1 MKYMV
6 MECHLSYAVVLD
18 EEGHFLKV
26 ANRNYEVGQKVTD
39 IIEMQVPQS
48 VPQKKKTNKWMYSLA
63 TMAACM
69 VLMVTSVFQMGQMTY
84 ASVYMTIN
92 PEVRIDVN
100 RNDVVVGLDGINPD
114 GNDLIAGYEYKK
126 KDLDLVMDELVDR
139 AIDMG
144 YLHEGGQIS
153 LVLDADSDEW
163 IIVHSDT
170 LTTQLNEYLNEKLSV
185 TIEVTDTKEQSN
197 QVVIPV
203 TPEESDYGE
212 SNYGETNPTT
222 TPPVSSQTAESDYN
236 DSSYNDGQSDYGES
250 DYSEGIQSDY
260 GESDYGKTEQTA
272 APPVS
277 SQPSESD
284 YGESD
289 YGDSDYGDGQ
299 SDYGE
304 SDYTDDSQS
313 DYGEQSDY
321 GTDDVQSDYDAGE
334 SDYND
339 AQSDYEE
346 AQSDYTDY
354 ESQSEYD
361 SVDIEADG
369 TSDYQDDDQS
379 DYYSD
384 TENDYSQSDYREDA
398 QSDYDEDGS
407 DYDDDGSDYDDD

>member
-18 EEGHFLKV
+18 EEGRFLKV
-26 ANRNYEVGQKVTD
+26 ANRHYEVGQTVTD
-39 IIEMQVPQS
+39 IVEMQVPQS
-48 VPQKKKTNKWMYSLA
+48 AVQKKKANKWMYLLA
-63 TMAACM
+63 AMAACL

-170 LTTQLNEYLNEKLSV
+170 LTTQLNEHLNEKLSV

-203 TPEESDYGE
+203 APEEESDYSESDYGE
-212 SNYGETNPTT
+212 
-222 TPPVSSQTAESDYN
+222 
-236 DSSYNDGQSDYGES
+236 
-250 DYSEGIQSDY
+250 
-260 GESDYGKTEQTA
+260 TEQTT

-284 YGESD
+284 YN
-289 YGDSDYGDGQ
+289 DSSYDDGQ

-304 SDYTDDSQS
+304 SDYAENSQS

-321 GTDDVQSDYDAGE
+321 GTDDGQS
-334 SDYND
+334 
-339 AQSDYEE
+339 
-346 AQSDYTDY
+346 DY

-361 SVDIEADG
+361 SDDIEVDG
-369 TSDYQDDDQS
+369 ASNYNDDGQS
-379 DYYSD
+379 DYSSD
-384 TENDYSQSDYREDA
+384 TDSDYSQSNYREDA
-398 QSDYDEDGS
+398 QS

>member
-18 EEGHFLKV
+18 EEGRFLKV
-26 ANRNYEVGQKVTD
+26 ANRHYEVGQTVTD
-39 IIEMQVPQS
+39 IVEMQVPQS
-48 VPQKKKTNKWMYSLA
+48 AVQKKKANKWMYSLA
-63 TMAACM
+63 AMAACL

-126 KDLDLVMDELVDR
+126 KDLDLVMEELVDR

-170 LTTQLNEYLNEKLSV
+170 LTTQLNEHLNEKLSV

-203 TPEESDYGE
+203 APEEESDYSESDYGE
-212 SNYGETNPTT
+212 
-222 TPPVSSQTAESDYN
+222 
-236 DSSYNDGQSDYGES
+236 
-250 DYSEGIQSDY
+250 
-260 GESDYGKTEQTA
+260 TEQTT

-284 YGESD
+284 YN
-289 YGDSDYGDGQ
+289 DSSYDDGQ

-304 SDYTDDSQS
+304 SDYAENSQS

-321 GTDDVQSDYDAGE
+321 GTDDGQS
-334 SDYND
+334 
-339 AQSDYEE
+339 
-346 AQSDYTDY
+346 DY

-361 SVDIEADG
+361 SDDIEVDG
-369 TSDYQDDDQS
+369 ASNYNDDGQS
-379 DYYSD
+379 DYSSD
-384 TENDYSQSDYREDA
+384 TDSDYSQSNYREDA
-398 QSDYDEDGS
+398 QSDYD
-407 DYDDDGSDYDDD
+407 DDGSD

>member
-18 EEGHFLKV
+18 EEGRFLKV
-26 ANRNYEVGQKVTD
+26 ANRHYEVGQTVTD
-39 IIEMQVPQS
+39 IVEMQVPQS
-48 VPQKKKTNKWMYSLA
+48 AVQKKKANKWMYLLA
-63 TMAACM
+63 AMAACL

-100 RNDVVVGLDGINPD
+100 RSDVVVGLDGINPD

-170 LTTQLNEYLNEKLSV
+170 LTTQLNEHLNEKLSA

-203 TPEESDYGE
+203 APEEESDYSESDYGE
-212 SNYGETNPTT
+212 
-222 TPPVSSQTAESDYN
+222 
-236 DSSYNDGQSDYGES
+236 
-250 DYSEGIQSDY
+250 
-260 GESDYGKTEQTA
+260 TEQTT

-284 YGESD
+284 YNDSN
-289 YGDSDYGDGQ
+289 YGDSSYDDGQ

-304 SDYTDDSQS
+304 SDYAENSQS

-321 GTDDVQSDYDAGE
+321 GTDDGQS
-334 SDYND
+334 
-339 AQSDYEE
+339 
-346 AQSDYTDY
+346 DY

-361 SVDIEADG
+361 SDDIEVYGASNYNDDG
-369 TSDYQDDDQS
+369 QS
-379 DYYSD
+379 DYSSD
-384 TENDYSQSDYREDA
+384 TDSDYSQSNYREDA
-398 QSDYDEDGS
+398 QS

>member
-18 EEGHFLKV
+18 EEGRFLKV
-26 ANRNYEVGQKVTD
+26 ANRHYEVGQTVTD
-39 IIEMQVPQS
+39 IVEMQVPQS
-48 VPQKKKTNKWMYSLA
+48 AVQKKKANKWMYSLA
-63 TMAACM
+63 AMAACL

-170 LTTQLNEYLNEKLSV
+170 LTTQLNEHLNEKLSV

-203 TPEESDYGE
+203 APEEESDYSESDYGE
-212 SNYGETNPTT
+212 
-222 TPPVSSQTAESDYN
+222 
-236 DSSYNDGQSDYGES
+236 
-250 DYSEGIQSDY
+250 
-260 GESDYGKTEQTA
+260 TEQTT

-284 YGESD
+284 YN
-289 YGDSDYGDGQ
+289 DSSYDDGQ

-304 SDYTDDSQS
+304 SDYAENSQS

-321 GTDDVQSDYDAGE
+321 GTDDGQS
-334 SDYND
+334 
-339 AQSDYEE
+339 
-346 AQSDYTDY
+346 DY

-361 SVDIEADG
+361 SDDIEVDG
-369 TSDYQDDDQS
+369 ASNYNDDGQS
-379 DYYSD
+379 DYSSD
-384 TENDYSQSDYREDA
+384 TDSDYSQSNYREDA
-398 QSDYDEDGS
+398 QS

>member
-63 TMAACM
+63 AMAACL

-197 QVVIPV
+197 QVVIPAA
-203 TPEESDYGE
+203 PEESDYGE
-212 SNYGETNPTT
+212 S
-222 TPPVSSQTAESDYN
+222 DY
-236 DSSYNDGQSDYGES
+236 E
-250 DYSEGIQSDY
+250 E
-260 GESDYGKTEQTA
+260 TEQTA

-284 YGESD
+284 YNDSN
-289 YGDSDYGDGQ
+289 YGNSTYDDGQ
-299 SDYGE
+299 SDYGK
-304 SDYTDDSQS
+304 SDYPEDSQS

-321 GTDDVQSDYDAGE
+321 GTDDGQSDYDVGE

-339 AQSDYEE
+339 AQSDY
-346 AQSDYTDY
+346 DFD
-354 ESQSEYD
+354 
-361 SVDIEADG
+361 DIEADG
-369 TSDYQDDDQS
+369 TSDYQDDGQS
-379 DYYSD
+379 DYSSD
-384 TENDYSQSDYREDA
+384 TVSDYNQSDYREDA

-407 DYDDDGSDYDDD
+407 DYDDD

>member
-18 EEGHFLKV
+18 EEGRFLKV
-26 ANRNYEVGQKVTD
+26 ANRHYEVGQTVTD
-39 IIEMQVPQS
+39 IVEMQVPQS
-48 VPQKKKTNKWMYSLA
+48 AVQKKKANKWMYSLA
-63 TMAACM
+63 AMAACL

-100 RNDVVVGLDGINPD
+100 RSDVVVGLDGINPD

-170 LTTQLNEYLNEKLSV
+170 LTTQLNEHLNEKLSV

-203 TPEESDYGE
+203 APEEESGYSESDYGE
-212 SNYGETNPTT
+212 
-222 TPPVSSQTAESDYN
+222 
-236 DSSYNDGQSDYGES
+236 
-250 DYSEGIQSDY
+250 
-260 GESDYGKTEQTA
+260 TEQTT

-284 YGESD
+284 YN
-289 YGDSDYGDGQ
+289 DSSYDDGQ

-304 SDYTDDSQS
+304 SDYAENSQS

-321 GTDDVQSDYDAGE
+321 GTDDGQS
-334 SDYND
+334 
-339 AQSDYEE
+339 
-346 AQSDYTDY
+346 DY

-361 SVDIEADG
+361 SDDIEVDG
-369 TSDYQDDDQS
+369 ASNYNDDGQS
-379 DYYSD
+379 DYSSD
-384 TENDYSQSDYREDA
+384 TDSDYSQSNHREDA
-398 QSDYDEDGS
+398 QS

>member
-18 EEGHFLKV
+18 EEGRFLKV
-26 ANRNYEVGQKVTD
+26 ANRHYEVGQTVTD
-39 IIEMQVPQS
+39 IVEMQVPQS
-48 VPQKKKTNKWMYSLA
+48 AVQKKKANKWMYSLA
-63 TMAACM
+63 AMAACL

-170 LTTQLNEYLNEKLSV
+170 LTTQLNEHLNEKLSV
-185 TIEVTDTKEQSN
+185 TIEVTDTKDQSN

-203 TPEESDYGE
+203 APEEESDYSESDYGE
-212 SNYGETNPTT
+212 
-222 TPPVSSQTAESDYN
+222 
-236 DSSYNDGQSDYGES
+236 
-250 DYSEGIQSDY
+250 
-260 GESDYGKTEQTA
+260 TEQTT

-284 YGESD
+284 YNDSN
-289 YGDSDYGDGQ
+289 YGDSSYDDGQ

-304 SDYTDDSQS
+304 SDYAENSQS

-321 GTDDVQSDYDAGE
+321 GTDDGQSDYDAGE

-346 AQSDYTDY
+346 AQSNYTDY

-361 SVDIEADG
+361 SDDIEVDG
-369 TSDYQDDDQS
+369 ASNYNDDGQS
-379 DYYSD
+379 DYSSD
-384 TENDYSQSDYREDA
+384 TDSDYSQSNYREDA
-398 QSDYDEDGS
+398 
-407 DYDDDGSDYDDD
+407 

>member
-18 EEGHFLKV
+18 EEGRFLKV
-26 ANRNYEVGQKVTD
+26 ANRHYEVGQTVTD
-39 IIEMQVPQS
+39 IVEMQVPQS
-48 VPQKKKTNKWMYSLA
+48 AVQKKKANKWMYSLA
-63 TMAACM
+63 AMAACL

-170 LTTQLNEYLNEKLSV
+170 LTTQLNEHLNEKLSV

-203 TPEESDYGE
+203 VPEEESDYSESDYGE
-212 SNYGETNPTT
+212 
-222 TPPVSSQTAESDYN
+222 
-236 DSSYNDGQSDYGES
+236 
-250 DYSEGIQSDY
+250 
-260 GESDYGKTEQTA
+260 TEQTT

-284 YGESD
+284 YN
-289 YGDSDYGDGQ
+289 DSSYDDGQ

-304 SDYTDDSQS
+304 SDYAENSQS

-321 GTDDVQSDYDAGE
+321 GTDDGQS
-334 SDYND
+334 
-339 AQSDYEE
+339 
-346 AQSDYTDY
+346 DY

-361 SVDIEADG
+361 SDDIEVDG
-369 TSDYQDDDQS
+369 ASNYNDDGQS
-379 DYYSD
+379 DYSSD
-384 TENDYSQSDYREDA
+384 TDSDYSQSNYREDA
-398 QSDYDEDGS
+398 QS